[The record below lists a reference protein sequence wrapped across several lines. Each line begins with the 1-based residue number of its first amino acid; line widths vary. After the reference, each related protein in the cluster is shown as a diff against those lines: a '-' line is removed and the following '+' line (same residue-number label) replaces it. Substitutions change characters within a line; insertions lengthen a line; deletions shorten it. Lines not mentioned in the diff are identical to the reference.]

1 MNRPRAWF
9 IAALVVV
16 SALAAAMTANAAPEH
31 ERLTAMSGIWDVEM
45 TFWFRPDYPLA
56 GDLWHQRTVIQP
68 ASAGAMT
75 ATSYLSFGNVPEWKG
90 VEIKYTRRAK

>member
-45 TFWFRPDYPLA
+45 TFWFRPGGAGVTIKGTSTIRPLFD
-56 GDLWHQRTVIQP
+56 GLFIEEKIEVR
-68 ASAGAMT
+68 
-75 ATSYLSFGNVPEWKG
+75 
-90 VEIKYTRRAK
+90 